1 MDKALK
7 LRGIFVSLVAAGML
21 AGCATNLQ
29 LGEQAGR
36 AGDYKKMLEHCRM
49 AAKETNPDPMAQK
62 CIGDAQARLGNR
74 AAAESAY
81 LTYLDNVPDDTDVRM
96 TLVKM
101 YFDDGRYNAAQ
112 THVEKV
118 LQYDPAAYE
127 AHYLLGEI
135 HRTNALCDSARA
147 SYERALEINPDY
159 FAAEA
164 GLEKLEKICKPEP
177 KPVKKKVYTPK
188 VKKQKV
194 FQGGGGAI
202 REGQW

>member
-49 AAKETNPDPMAQK
+49 AAKEANPDPQAQK
-62 CIGDAQARLGNR
+62 CIGDAQAKLGNR
-74 AAAESAY
+74 TAAEAAY
-81 LTYLDNVPDDTDVRM
+81 LTYLDSIPDDTDVRM

-118 LQYDPAAYE
+118 LQFDPANYE

-135 HRTNALCDSARA
+135 HRTNALCDSAKA
-147 SYERALEINPDY
+147 SYYRALEIHPDY
-159 FAAEA
+159 FAADA
-164 GLEKLEKICKPEP
+164 GLEKLEKVCKPEP
-177 KPVKKKVYTPK
+177 KPKKVYRPK
-188 VKKQKV
+188 VKKEKV
-194 FQGGGGAI
+194 FQGGGKAL